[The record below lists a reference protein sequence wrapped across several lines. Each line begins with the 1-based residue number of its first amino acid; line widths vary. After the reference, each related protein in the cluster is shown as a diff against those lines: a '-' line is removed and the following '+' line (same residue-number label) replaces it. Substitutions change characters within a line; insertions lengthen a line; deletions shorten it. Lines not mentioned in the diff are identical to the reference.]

1 MSDNFKVGDLVL
13 NKNVLN
19 DADKEKDTI
28 GVLISESN
36 IHPSFWDVLASG
48 DLMTWYE
55 TNLKK
60 IEIEKKK
67 K

>member
-1 MSDNFKVGDLVL
+1 MSGNFKAGDLVL
-13 NKNVLN
+13 NKNIYN
-19 DADKEKDTI
+19 DIDKEKDSI
-28 GVLISESN
+28 GVLISESD

-60 IEIEKKK
+60 IEIEKK
-67 K
+67 